1 MGILCKE
8 SEVIMQD
15 FIFHLDTKILFG
27 EKIDQL
33 KKECSV
39 YGKKVLLV
47 YGGGSVKKTGIYD
60 EVLEA
65 LEGLDIVELGGIEP
79 NPRIES
85 VREGV
90 ALAKKE
96 KVDLVLALGG
106 GSVIDAA
113 KAIAAGAKCENDPW
127 DIVIAR
133 CKVEDALPLG
143 TILTLAATGSEM
155 DGISVISNM
164 QTKEK
169 FGWSSSMVLPKFSLL
184 NPRYT
189 FSVSEK
195 MTAAGVADIM
205 SHAMEN
211 YFTLG
216 EENYLADR
224 FAEGLMKTCIH
235 YGPIAMENPKDYSAR
250 ANLMWAGS
258 WAINGLLNAGKA
270 LPWSVHALEHELSA
284 FYDLTH
290 GVGLAILTGPY
301 LRHVLS
307 EKTQRKIAE
316 FGYNVFDLPQS
327 GNEHRDALKAIEALE
342 DFFECQLG
350 LPLSLEEVGISQ
362 TNLALMAKK
371 ILLQQGA
378 PILGFAELGEEDIL
392 EIYKKSLQ
400 R

>member
-1 MGILCKE
+1 
-8 SEVIMQD
+8 MQD
-15 FIFHLDTKILFG
+15 FIFHISTKILFG
-27 EKIDQL
+27 EKTDQL
-33 KKECSV
+33 AKECSS
-39 YGKKVLLV
+39 YGKRLLLV
-47 YGGGSVKKTGIYD
+47 YGGESVKRAGIYD

-65 LEGLDIVELGGIEP
+65 LKGLEIVEFPGIEP
-79 NPRIES
+79 NPRIDS
-85 VREGV
+85 VREGI

-96 KVDLVLALGG
+96 KVDLILALGG

-113 KAIAAGAKCENDPW
+113 KAIAAGARCEDDPW
-127 DIVIAR
+127 NIVLGT
-133 CKVEDALPLG
+133 CSVEEALPLG

-155 DGISVISNM
+155 DAISVISNM
-164 QTKEK
+164 ETKEK
-169 FGWSSSMVLPKFSLL
+169 FGWSSPNVLPKFSLL

-189 FSVSEK
+189 FSVSRK

-211 YFTLG
+211 YFSLG

-235 YGPIAMENPKDYSAR
+235 YGPIALEDPKDYSAR

-258 WAINGLLNAGKA
+258 WAINGLLSAGKA

-290 GVGLAILTGPY
+290 GVGLAILTGPF

-307 EKTQRKIAE
+307 EQTKAKIAQ
-316 FGYNVFDLPQS
+316 FGYNVFDLPDS

-342 DFFECQLG
+342 DFFECELG
-350 LPLSLEEVGISQ
+350 LPMSLEEVGIGEED
-362 TNLALMAKK
+362 LATMAKK
-371 ILLQQGA
+371 ILLQRGA
-378 PILGFAELGEEDIL
+378 PIMGFAKLDEEDIL
-392 EIYKKSLQ
+392 EIYKKSLK